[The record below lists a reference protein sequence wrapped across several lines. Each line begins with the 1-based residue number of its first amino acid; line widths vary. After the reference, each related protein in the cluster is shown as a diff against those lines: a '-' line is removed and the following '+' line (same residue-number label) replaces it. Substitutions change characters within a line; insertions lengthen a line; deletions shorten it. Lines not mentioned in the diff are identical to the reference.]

1 MRVLSNVC
9 AVVALIL
16 SLSSPSSAAAVKTT
30 SGLIICHT
38 VPNRTAVTEF
48 LRYSVWPSSS
58 GKLDIRGASA
68 Q

>member
-16 SLSSPSSAAAVKTT
+16 SLSSPSGAAAVKTT
-30 SGLIICHT
+30 NGLIIGHT

-48 LRYSVWPSSS
+48 LVWPSSN